1 MQINGDVQLTKEDNY
16 NVNINITSSI
26 SDIVNDKN
34 LIVKIRPLTL
44 QNKIEKLN
52 NEIIFEGIAI
62 KDITSFFTIS
72 LAYMEEYTK
81 EFVVKIDLDG
91 IPENRTT
98 EIVKSIINNKKAFL
112 NYISFLLGDGTPIDL
127 ATLLYD
133 EEASEEKENSKG
145 NNNPVF
151 VKRAMFEKLLK
162 AASRNTTKIEEVGRV
177 LEFLDDSSVVPNNF
191 RELFENFKRYIK
203 R

>member
-1 MQINGDVQLTKEDNY
+1 
-16 NVNINITSSI
+16 
-26 SDIVNDKN
+26 
-34 LIVKIRPLTL
+34 
-44 QNKIEKLN
+44 
-52 NEIIFEGIAI
+52 
-62 KDITSFFTIS
+62 
-72 LAYMEEYTK
+72 MEEYTK

-133 EEASEEKENSKG
+133 EEEPEEKENSKG
-145 NNNPVF
+145 NKSPVF

-177 LEFLDDSSVVPNNF
+177 LGFLDDSSVVPNDF
-191 RELFENFKRYIK
+191 RELFENFKIYIK

>member
-1 MQINGDVQLTKEDNY
+1 MNGDVQLAKEDNY

-62 KDITSFFTIS
+62 KDITSFFIIS

-81 EFVVKIDLDG
+81 
-91 IPENRTT
+91 
-98 EIVKSIINNKKAFL
+98 
-112 NYISFLLGDGTPIDL
+112 
-127 ATLLYD
+127 
-133 EEASEEKENSKG
+133 
-145 NNNPVF
+145 
-151 VKRAMFEKLLK
+151 
-162 AASRNTTKIEEVGRV
+162 
-177 LEFLDDSSVVPNNF
+177 
-191 RELFENFKRYIK
+191 
-203 R
+203 